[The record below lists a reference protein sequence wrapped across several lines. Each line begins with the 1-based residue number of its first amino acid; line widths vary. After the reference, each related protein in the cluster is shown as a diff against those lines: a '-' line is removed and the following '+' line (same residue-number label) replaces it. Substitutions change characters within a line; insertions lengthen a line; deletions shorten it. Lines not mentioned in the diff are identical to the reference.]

1 MENLAYNCE
10 YREYHRRTEW
20 KTQYMRKLM
29 LLTAVASLLALT
41 VFAPV
46 AQAVSPIPV
55 EGKVLNKNGKVVGTF
70 TGTVSNIDVSYVKNR
85 SYDGLKVS
93 GVLHGDL
100 DMNSGQQIDDVTKQ
114 FLTKAKASV
123 PGAGGSGEV
132 TTQAVCKILDLD
144 IGRIHLDLLGLVVDL
159 APIHLDI
166 TAVEGP
172 GNLLGNLLCALVGIL
187 DPNSALADFL
197 NNLLAQLDLLGELPE
212 LP

>member
-10 YREYHRRTEW
+10 YHRRSER
-20 KTQYMRKLM
+20 KTKYMRKLM

-46 AQAVSPIPV
+46 AQAVSPIDV

-70 TGTVSNIDVSYVKNR
+70 TGTVSNIDVSYVKNK

-93 GVLHGDL
+93 GVLEGTL
-100 DMNSGQQIDDVTKQ
+100 DMNSGQQIDVTDEQ
-114 FLTKAKASV
+114 FLTKAKAKV
-123 PGAGGSGEV
+123 PGAGGGDV

>member
-10 YREYHRRTEW
+10 YHRRSER
-20 KTQYMRKLM
+20 KTKYMRKLM

-70 TGTVSNIDVSYVKNR
+70 TGTISNIDVSYVKNKR
-85 SYDGLKVS
+85 YDGLKVS
-93 GVLHGDL
+93 GVLDGDL

-123 PGAGGSGEV
+123 PGAGSGEV
-132 TTQAVCKILDLD
+132 TTQATCKILDLD

-197 NNLLAQLDLLGELPE
+197 NNLLGQLFP
-212 LP
+212 

>member
-1 MENLAYNCE
+1 MENLAYTC
-10 YREYHRRTEW
+10 EYHRRSER
-20 KTQYMRKLM
+20 KAKYMRKLM

-70 TGTVSNIDVSYVKNR
+70 SGTVSNIDVSYVKNK
-85 SYDGLKVS
+85 SYDGLKVG
-93 GVLHGDL
+93 GVLSGTVTR
-100 DMNSGQQIDDVTKQ
+100 NSGDTFDVTNEQ
-114 FLTKAKASV
+114 FLTKAKAKV
-123 PGAGGSGEV
+123 PGGSGEV
-132 TTQAVCKILDLD
+132 TTAATCQILDLD

-187 DPNSALADFL
+187 DPNQALADFL
-197 NNLLAQLDLLGELPE
+197 NNLLGQLFP
-212 LP
+212 

>member
-1 MENLAYNCE
+1 MVNLPYKCDH
-10 YREYHRRTEW
+10 HRRSER
-20 KTQYMRKLM
+20 KAKYMRKLM

-46 AQAVSPIPV
+46 AQAVSPIDV

-70 TGTVSNIDVSYVKNR
+70 SGTVSNIDVSYVKNK

-93 GVLHGDL
+93 GVLDGTVTR
-100 DMNSGQQIDDVTKQ
+100 NSGEELPVTNEQ
-114 FLTKAKASV
+114 FLTKAKAKV

-132 TTQAVCKILDLD
+132 TTAATCQILDLD

-187 DPNSALADFL
+187 DPNQALADFL
-197 NNLLAQLDLLGELPE
+197 NNLLGQLFP
-212 LP
+212 

>member
-1 MENLAYNCE
+1 MENLAYSCE
-10 YREYHRRTEW
+10 CREYHRRSER

-55 EGKVLNKNGKVVGTF
+55 DGKVLNKNGKVVGTF
-70 TGTVSNIDVSYVKNR
+70 SGQVSNIDVSYVKNKR
-85 SYDGLKVS
+85 YDGLKVS
-93 GVLHGDL
+93 GVLGGTL
-100 DMNSGQQIDDVTKQ
+100 DMNSGQQIDVTDKQ
-114 FLTKAKASV
+114 FLTRAKASV
-123 PGAGGSGEV
+123 PGAGGEI

-197 NNLLAQLDLLGELPE
+197 NNLLGQLFP
-212 LP
+212 